1 MRLKWWQR
9 ILVNAVIF
17 LALAGLLSGFYVESL
32 GVAIG
37 ASLVLGILNLFVKPI
52 LVILSLPV
60 TLVTFGLFS
69 VIINAMILSMT
80 AALVGSGFAFSSFWT
95 AVLVAILMSIV
106 NSVINSWLF
115 ERR

>member
-9 ILVNAVIF
+9 ILVSAVIF

-37 ASLVLGILNLFVKPI
+37 ASLVMGILNLFVKPI

-60 TLVTFGLFS
+60 TLITFGLFS
-69 VIINAMILSMT
+69 VVINAIILSMT
-80 AALVGSGFAFSSFWT
+80 SSLVGAGFAFSSFWT
-95 AVLVAILMSIV
+95 AVLVAILMSLV